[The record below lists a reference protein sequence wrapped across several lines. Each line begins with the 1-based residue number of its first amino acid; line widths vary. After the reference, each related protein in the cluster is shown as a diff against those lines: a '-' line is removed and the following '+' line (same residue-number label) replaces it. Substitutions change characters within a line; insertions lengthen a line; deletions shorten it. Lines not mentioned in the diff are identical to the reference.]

1 MFPLPAR
8 YFQYHL
14 RERVIHRTYRMID
27 LRQLRQFVAVAEELS
42 FRKAAERLHM
52 AQPPLTAAIRQIE
65 EELGTVLLERSNRV
79 ERLTPSGQVLLE
91 EARRTLRQAERALQ
105 LTRRAAGGLVGS
117 LRIGFVASAVHGVLP
132 AILRAFSQAHGEV
145 DLVLREATT
154 AEQLAALQD
163 GQGDVGLVVLPCA
176 GAGDLEL
183 VALREEA
190 LVAALPEG
198 HSLAAQA
205 AVELPDLAQEPWI
218 LFPRSA
224 GPGLHERIVSAC
236 RTAGFVPRVAQE
248 AIQMETI
255 AALVAGG
262 VGVALVAPALAA
274 ARRTGVAFRPLAGKG
289 TPVSYQLALAFARR
303 TPLVDAFV
311 AVAMR
316 CEMPGGADAADA

>member
-1 MFPLPAR
+1 
-8 YFQYHL
+8 
-14 RERVIHRTYRMID
+14 MID

-52 AQPPLTAAIRQIE
+52 AQPPLTAAIRHME

-91 EARRTLRQAERALQ
+91 EARRTLRQADRALQ

-117 LRIGFVASAVHGVLP
+117 LRISFVASAAHGVLP
-132 AILRAFSQAHGEV
+132 AILRAFSDAHGEV

-154 AEQLAALQD
+154 TEQLAALQD
-163 GQGDVGLVVLPCA
+163 GQADIGLVVLPCA

-198 HSLAAQA
+198 HPLAAQA
-205 AVELPDLAQEPWI
+205 NVELPDLAQEPWI

-224 GPGLHERIVSAC
+224 GPGLHDRIVSAC
-236 RTAGFVPRVAQE
+236 RSAGFVPRVAQE

-262 VGVALVAPALAA
+262 VGVALVAPPLAA
-274 ARRTGVAFRPLAGKG
+274 AGRAGVAFRPLVGKG
-289 TPVSYQLALAFARR
+289 TPVGYQLALAFARR

-311 AVAMR
+311 AVAR
-316 CEMPGGADAADA
+316 QCEIPGGANAADA